1 MNPSH
6 PDRRHF
12 ILGAAALAATPASFG
27 QGTAWPT
34 AHTVRIIVP
43 QPAGGYTDQIGRMV
57 QRNLADALGGT
68 FIVEN
73 KAGANM
79 RIGVQDLARSAPD
92 GNTLGIV
99 VAGFVI
105 NTSYYAKLPYDPV
118 KDLMGV
124 SLIGVSPLV
133 AAVSNNAPFES
144 AKEVIDYARKNPG
157 KVSVG
162 STGTGSAS
170 HLAAELW
177 MARTGVKM
185 THVPYKGSVPGVMD
199 LIGGQVQLFF
209 DAPSGLAPY
218 ARDGKVKLIGVASD
232 KRLAALP
239 EVPTF
244 VEQGFQNF
252 IASTWAGMLAPAGTP
267 KDIVNRVSAQIAK
280 FVRTDET
287 RARLDAMGTVAA
299 GSTPE
304 EFDTFMVQETAKWRD
319 VLRAANVKQE

>member
-1 MNPSH
+1 MTPLH
-6 PDRRHF
+6 TDRRQF
-12 ILGAAALAATPASFG
+12 LLGAAACLAAPAFA
-27 QGTAWPT
+27 QGAAWPSPS
-34 AHTVRIIVP
+34 HTVRIIVP

-57 QRNLADALGGT
+57 QQNLAGAFGTT
-68 FIVEN
+68 FIVDN

-92 GNTLGIV
+92 GYTFGVV

-105 NTSYYAKLPYDPV
+105 NTSFYAKLPYDPV

-133 AAVSNNAPFES
+133 AAVSNNAPFRTAS
-144 AKEVIDYARKNPG
+144 EVIDYARKNPG
-157 KVSVG
+157 KVSFG

-177 MARTGVKM
+177 MARTGVTM

-209 DAPSGLAPY
+209 DAPSGLVPY
-218 ARDGKVKLIGVASD
+218 AKDGKVRLIGVASD
-232 KRLAALP
+232 KRLPMIP

-244 VEQGFQNF
+244 VEQGFPDF
-252 IASTWAGMLAPAGTP
+252 IASTWAGLLAPAGTP
-267 KDIVNRVSAQIAK
+267 KDIVRRVSGQIAK
-280 FVRTDET
+280 FVRTDEL
-287 RARLDAMGTVAA
+287 RAKFDAMGTVPA

-304 EFDTFMVQETAKWRD
+304 EFDAFMAQETTKWRD